1 MLRSH
6 KPPPAPSNHPK
17 ALRGLGTRVLILL
30 ARALFYFF
38 PSQSENAFGNGLL
51 SILPLTRQEAVLI
64 SIRCVYHLR
73 PGILIYTAVKNL
85 APNVF
90 YFEPRWRGCSK
101 GLTVLVSLLRS
112 GGACVEEGHQTEN
125 P

>member
-1 MLRSH
+1 MLYF
-6 KPPPAPSNHPK
+6 
-17 ALRGLGTRVLILL
+17 I
-30 ARALFYFF
+30 FF
-38 PSQSENAFGNGLL
+38 PSHSENAFGNGLL

-101 GLTVLVSLLRS
+101 GLTVLVSLLCS
-112 GGACVEEGHQTEN
+112 GVHVWRKDIRQKTPKPGVF
-125 P
+125 